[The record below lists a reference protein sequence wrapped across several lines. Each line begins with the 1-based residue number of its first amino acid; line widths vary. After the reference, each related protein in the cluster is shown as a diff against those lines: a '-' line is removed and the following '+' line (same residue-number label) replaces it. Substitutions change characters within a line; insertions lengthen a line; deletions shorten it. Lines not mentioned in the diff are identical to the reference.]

1 MDASVEIQAALLTQ
15 EKMREL
21 IKVSQEGDKEARRMM
36 VEGNTR
42 LVWSIVQRFASRGA
56 DPEDLFQIGCIGLMK
71 SIDKFD
77 LSYEVKFS
85 TYAVPMIVGEIQRFL
100 RDDGMVKVSRSIR
113 ELSFKIRHATDDYI
127 KKHGKSPSI
136 SEVAEVLEVSVD
148 EVILASDA
156 LRDPASL
163 HEQLYESE
171 GDSLTLM
178 DQLRDDRSERVFDH
192 IPLRD
197 VISKLNKRDQTIIYM
212 RYYLDCTQSDIAER
226 IGISQVQ
233 VSRLEKKILAQL
245 KSWMGVNA
253 EESIDKSEDGLKTW
267 KQLFQSLKD
276 GEEWFYT
283 SFGKD
288 KTFDATAQ
296 IGASMGYACSAALY

>member
-1 MDASVEIQAALLTQ
+1 MDASVEKKHALLSQ
-15 EKMREL
+15 EKMRAL
-21 IKVSQEGDKEARRMM
+21 IKSSQEGDKEARKLM

-42 LVWSIVQRFASRGA
+42 LVWSIVQRFTSRGE

-77 LSYEVKFS
+77 LSYDVKFS

-100 RDDGMVKVSRSIR
+100 RDDGMVKISRSIR
-113 ELSFKIRHATDDYI
+113 ELSFKIRHATDRYI
-127 KKHGKSPSI
+127 KEHGETPTL
-136 SEVAEVLEVSVD
+136 SEIAEILDVKLED
-148 EVILASDA
+148 VILSSDA

-178 DQLRDDRSERVFDH
+178 DQLRDDRSENVFDH

-197 VISKLNKRDQTIIYM
+197 VITKLNKRDQTIIYM
-212 RYYLDCTQSDIAER
+212 RYYLDYTQSDIAER

-245 KSWMGVNA
+245 KMWMGENI
-253 EESIDKSEDGLKTW
+253 EESIKKVRTN
-267 KQLFQSLKD
+267 
-276 GEEWFYT
+276 
-283 SFGKD
+283 
-288 KTFDATAQ
+288 
-296 IGASMGYACSAALY
+296 

>member
-1 MDASVEIQAALLTQ
+1 MDASVEKKHALLSQ

-21 IKVSQEGDKEARRMM
+21 IKLSQEGDKEARKTMI
-36 VEGNTR
+36 EGNTR

-77 LSYEVKFS
+77 LSYDVKFS

-113 ELSFKIRHATDDYI
+113 ELSFKIRHATDNYV
-127 KKHGKSPSI
+127 KESGQAPTL
-136 SEVAEVLEVSVD
+136 SEIADMLDVKLED
-148 EVILASDA
+148 VILASDA

-163 HEQLYESE
+163 HEQLYENE

-178 DQLRDDRSERVFDH
+178 DQLRDDRSEKVFNH

-197 VISKLNKRDQTIIYM
+197 VITRLNKRDQTIIYM
-212 RYYLDCTQSDIAER
+212 RYYLDYTQSDIAER

-245 KSWMGVNA
+245 KMWMGANT
-253 EESIDKSEDGLKTW
+253 EESSEKVRTD
-267 KQLFQSLKD
+267 
-276 GEEWFYT
+276 
-283 SFGKD
+283 
-288 KTFDATAQ
+288 
-296 IGASMGYACSAALY
+296 

>member
-1 MDASVEIQAALLTQ
+1 MEASVEKQHALLSQ
-15 EKMREL
+15 EKMRQL
-21 IKVSQEGDKEARRMM
+21 IEQSQAGDKEARRQMI
-36 VEGNTR
+36 EGNTR

-56 DPEDLFQIGCIGLMK
+56 DLEDLFQIGCIGLMK

-85 TYAVPMIVGEIQRFL
+85 TYAVPMIVGEIQRYL
-100 RDDGMVKVSRSIR
+100 RDDGMVKVGRTIR
-113 ELSFKIRHATDDYI
+113 ELSYKIRHATDDFI
-127 KKHGKSPSI
+127 KKNGRSPSI
-136 SEVAEVLEVSVD
+136 SEVASVLDVTAE
-148 EVILASDA
+148 EIILASDA

-197 VISKLNKRDQTIIYM
+197 VISRLNKRDQTIIYM
-212 RYYLDCTQSDIAER
+212 RYYLDCTQSDIAAR

-233 VSRLEKKILAQL
+233 VSRLEKKILAQM
-245 KSWMGVNA
+245 KEWMGDNA
-253 EESIDKSEDGLKTW
+253 EAVFEKTRRR
-267 KQLFQSLKD
+267 
-276 GEEWFYT
+276 
-283 SFGKD
+283 
-288 KTFDATAQ
+288 
-296 IGASMGYACSAALY
+296 

>member
-1 MDASVEIQAALLTQ
+1 MDLSVDKQDVLLSQ

-21 IKVSQEGDKEARRMM
+21 IQASQAGDKEARRLM

-56 DPEDLFQIGCIGLMK
+56 DLEDLFQIGCIGLMK

-77 LSYEVKFS
+77 LSFDVKFS

-113 ELSFKIRHATDDYI
+113 ELSFKIRHATDDYV

-136 SEVAEVLEVSVD
+136 SEIAEVLEVPID
-148 EVILASDA
+148 DVILASDA

-178 DQLRDDRSERVFDH
+178 DQLRDNRSEKVFDH

-197 VISKLNKRDQTIIYM
+197 VISRLSKRDQTIIYM

-245 KSWMGVNA
+245 KAWMGVNA
-253 EESIDKSEDGLKTW
+253 EESIEKVRTE
-267 KQLFQSLKD
+267 
-276 GEEWFYT
+276 
-283 SFGKD
+283 
-288 KTFDATAQ
+288 
-296 IGASMGYACSAALY
+296 

>member
-1 MDASVEIQAALLTQ
+1 MNASVEKKHALLSQ

-21 IKVSQEGDKEARRMM
+21 IKSSQEGDKEARIIM

-113 ELSFKIRHATDDYI
+113 ELSFKIRHATDNYVKNSGQYPTLTQI
-127 KKHGKSPSI
+127 
-136 SEVAEVLEVSVD
+136 AEILEVKLD
-148 EVILASDA
+148 DVILASDA

-163 HEQLYESE
+163 NEQLYESE

-178 DQLRDDRSERVFDH
+178 DQLRDDRSEKVFDH

-197 VISKLNKRDQTIIYM
+197 VISKLSKRDQTIIYM
-212 RYYLDCTQSDIAER
+212 RYFLDCTQSDIAER

-233 VSRLEKKILAQL
+233 VSRLEKKILSQL
-245 KSWMGVNA
+245 KLWMGANL
-253 EESIDKSEDGLKTW
+253 EE
-267 KQLFQSLKD
+267 
-276 GEEWFYT
+276 T
-283 SFGKD
+283 SK
-288 KTFDATAQ
+288 K
-296 IGASMGYACSAALY
+296 

>member
-1 MDASVEIQAALLTQ
+1 MDTSLEKQDALLTQ

-21 IKVSQEGDKEARRMM
+21 ILQSQQGDKEARRRM

-56 DPEDLFQIGCIGLMK
+56 DAEDLFQIGCIGLMK

-77 LSYEVKFS
+77 LSFDVKFS

-113 ELSFKIRHATDDYI
+113 ELSFKIRHVTDDYV
-127 KKHGKSPSI
+127 KRHGHSPSI
-136 SEVAEVLEVSVD
+136 SEIAEALDVSID
-148 EVILASDA
+148 DIILATDA

-163 HEQLYESE
+163 HEQLYETD
-171 GDSLTLM
+171 GDSLTLL
-178 DQLRDDRSERVFDH
+178 DQLRDNRSERVFDH

-197 VISKLNKRDQTIIYM
+197 VISKLSKRDQTIIYM
-212 RYYLDCTQSDIAER
+212 RYYLDFTQSDIAER

-245 KSWMGVNA
+245 KTWMGSKA
-253 EESIDKSEDGLKTW
+253 EEGMREKK
-267 KQLFQSLKD
+267 
-276 GEEWFYT
+276 EE
-283 SFGKD
+283 
-288 KTFDATAQ
+288 
-296 IGASMGYACSAALY
+296 

>member
-1 MDASVEIQAALLTQ
+1 MDTSVERQDALLSQ
-15 EKMREL
+15 EKMRLL
-21 IKVSQEGDKEARRMM
+21 IQQSQDGDKDARRMM

-56 DPEDLFQIGCIGLMK
+56 DLEDLFQIGCIGLMK

-127 KKHGKSPSI
+127 KNHGRSPSV
-136 SEVAEVLEVSVD
+136 SEIAEVLEVAID
-148 EVILASDA
+148 DVILASDA

-163 HEQLYESE
+163 HEQLYENE

-178 DQLRDDRSERVFDH
+178 DQLRDDRSERFFDH

-197 VISKLNKRDQTIIYM
+197 VVSKLNKRDQTIIYM
-212 RYYLDCTQSDIAER
+212 RYYLDYTQSDIAER

-245 KSWMGVNA
+245 KNWMSA
-253 EESIDKSEDGLKTW
+253 QPEESDNKVRTD
-267 KQLFQSLKD
+267 
-276 GEEWFYT
+276 
-283 SFGKD
+283 
-288 KTFDATAQ
+288 
-296 IGASMGYACSAALY
+296 

>member
-1 MDASVEIQAALLTQ
+1 MDLSVDKQDVLLSQ

-21 IKVSQEGDKEARRMM
+21 IQASQAGDKEARRLM

-56 DPEDLFQIGCIGLMK
+56 DLEDLFQIGCIGLMK

-77 LSYEVKFS
+77 LSFDVKFS

-113 ELSFKIRHATDDYI
+113 ELSFKIRHATDDYV
-127 KKHGKSPSI
+127 KKHGRSPSI
-136 SEVAEVLEVSVD
+136 SEIAEVLEVPID
-148 EVILASDA
+148 DVILASDA

-178 DQLRDDRSERVFDH
+178 DQLRDNRSEKVFDH

-197 VISKLNKRDQTIIYM
+197 VISRLSKRDQTIIYM

-245 KSWMGVNA
+245 KAWMGVNA
-253 EESIDKSEDGLKTW
+253 EESIEKVRTE
-267 KQLFQSLKD
+267 
-276 GEEWFYT
+276 
-283 SFGKD
+283 
-288 KTFDATAQ
+288 
-296 IGASMGYACSAALY
+296 

>member
-1 MDASVEIQAALLTQ
+1 MDTSVERQDALLSQ
-15 EKMREL
+15 EKMRLL
-21 IKVSQEGDKEARRMM
+21 IQQSQDGDKDARRMM

-56 DPEDLFQIGCIGLMK
+56 DLEDLFQIGCIGLMK

-113 ELSFKIRHATDDYI
+113 ELSFKIRHATDDYV
-127 KKHGKSPSI
+127 KNHGRSPSV
-136 SEVAEVLEVSVD
+136 SEIAEVLDVSID

-163 HEQLYESE
+163 HEQLYENE

-178 DQLRDDRSERVFDH
+178 DQLRDDRSERFFDH

-197 VISKLNKRDQTIIYM
+197 VVSKLNKRDQTIIYM
-212 RYYLDCTQSDIAER
+212 RYYLDYTQSDIAER

-245 KSWMGVNA
+245 KTWMSA
-253 EESIDKSEDGLKTW
+253 QPEESDGKVRT
-267 KQLFQSLKD
+267 
-276 GEEWFYT
+276 E
-283 SFGKD
+283 
-288 KTFDATAQ
+288 
-296 IGASMGYACSAALY
+296 

>member
-1 MDASVEIQAALLTQ
+1 MDVSVEKQNELLSQ
-15 EKMREL
+15 DKMREL
-21 IKVSQEGDKEARRMM
+21 IKASQSGDKEARRVM

-136 SEVAEVLEVSVD
+136 TEVAAVLDVPID
-148 EVILASDA
+148 DIILASDA

-163 HEQLYESE
+163 HEELYENE

-178 DQLRDDRSERVFDH
+178 DQLRDDRSEKVFDH

-197 VISKLNKRDQTIIYM
+197 VISRLNKRDQTIIYM

-245 KSWMGVNA
+245 KTWMGVNA
-253 EESIDKSEDGLKTW
+253 EEAIAKMRSD
-267 KQLFQSLKD
+267 
-276 GEEWFYT
+276 
-283 SFGKD
+283 
-288 KTFDATAQ
+288 
-296 IGASMGYACSAALY
+296 

>member
-1 MDASVEIQAALLTQ
+1 MDLSVDKQDVLLSQ

-21 IKVSQEGDKEARRMM
+21 IQASQAGDKEARRLM

-56 DPEDLFQIGCIGLMK
+56 DLEDLFQIGCIGLMK

-77 LSYEVKFS
+77 LSFDVKFS

-113 ELSFKIRHATDDYI
+113 ELSFKIRHATDDYV
-127 KKHGKSPSI
+127 KKHGRSPSI
-136 SEVAEVLEVSVD
+136 SEVAEVLDVPID
-148 EVILASDA
+148 DVILASDA

-178 DQLRDDRSERVFDH
+178 DQLRDSRSEKVFDH

-197 VISKLNKRDQTIIYM
+197 VISRLNKRDQTIIYM

-245 KSWMGVNA
+245 KAWMGVNA
-253 EESIDKSEDGLKTW
+253 EESIEKVRTE
-267 KQLFQSLKD
+267 
-276 GEEWFYT
+276 
-283 SFGKD
+283 
-288 KTFDATAQ
+288 
-296 IGASMGYACSAALY
+296 

>member
-1 MDASVEIQAALLTQ
+1 MDTSVERQDALLSQ
-15 EKMREL
+15 EKMRLL
-21 IKVSQEGDKEARRMM
+21 IQQSQDGDKDARRMM

-56 DPEDLFQIGCIGLMK
+56 DLEDLFQIGCIGLMK

-77 LSYEVKFS
+77 LSYDVKFS

-127 KKHGKSPSI
+127 KNHGRSPSV
-136 SEVAEVLEVSVD
+136 SEIAEVLEVSID

-163 HEQLYESE
+163 HEQLYENE

-178 DQLRDDRSERVFDH
+178 DQLRDDRSERFFDH

-197 VISKLNKRDQTIIYM
+197 VVSKLNKRDQTIIYM
-212 RYYLDCTQSDIAER
+212 RYYLDYTQSDIAER

-245 KSWMGVNA
+245 KTWMSA
-253 EESIDKSEDGLKTW
+253 QPEESE
-267 KQLFQSLKD
+267 
-276 GEEWFYT
+276 
-283 SFGKD
+283 GKVR
-288 KTFDATAQ
+288 TE
-296 IGASMGYACSAALY
+296 

>member
-1 MDASVEIQAALLTQ
+1 MDTSVERQDALLSQ
-15 EKMREL
+15 EKMRLL
-21 IKVSQEGDKEARRMM
+21 IQQSQDGDKDARRMM

-56 DPEDLFQIGCIGLMK
+56 DLEDLFQIGCIGLMK

-77 LSYEVKFS
+77 LSYDVKFS

-127 KKHGKSPSI
+127 KNHGRSPSV
-136 SEVAEVLEVSVD
+136 SEIAEVLEVSID

-163 HEQLYESE
+163 HEQLYENE

-178 DQLRDDRSERVFDH
+178 DQLRDDRSERFFDH

-197 VISKLNKRDQTIIYM
+197 VVSKLNKRDQTIIYM
-212 RYYLDCTQSDIAER
+212 RYYLDYTQSDIAER

-245 KSWMGVNA
+245 KTWMSA
-253 EESIDKSEDGLKTW
+253 QPEESDSKVRTE
-267 KQLFQSLKD
+267 
-276 GEEWFYT
+276 
-283 SFGKD
+283 
-288 KTFDATAQ
+288 
-296 IGASMGYACSAALY
+296 